1 MKNSSSFEFF
11 DRTNPLPPPSIFV
24 KIENPSF
31 LIPSVASVFSSS
43 LRINFLLECSSNQ
56 HSYPPHASFHSLQ
69 RSHTRDSR
77 AISDRER
84 DSDGESGGGGWRG
97 RGGEDGSSSDAVAR
111 VGVGHSGRRAQVS
124 VARADERDWRGSRA
138 RWLEAERSGWRR
150 RASLRAA
157 RDQLAQTRPPL
168 ADPRGAKTWPTT
180 PSQARQDDAHGLG
193 SVYAIR
199 YTRS

>member
-1 MKNSSSFEFF
+1 MEG
-11 DRTNPLPPPSIFV
+11 
-24 KIENPSF
+24 
-31 LIPSVASVFSSS
+31 
-43 LRINFLLECSSNQ
+43 
-56 HSYPPHASFHSLQ
+56 
-69 RSHTRDSR
+69 
-77 AISDRER
+77 ER
-84 DSDGESGGGGWRG
+84 
-97 RGGEDGSSSDAVAR
+97 GEDGSSSDAEAR
-111 VGVGHSGRRAQVS
+111 VRVGHSGRRAQVS

>member
-1 MKNSSSFEFF
+1 MKNSSNFEFF
-11 DRTNPLPPPSIFV
+11 DRTNPLPPSSIFV

-31 LIPSVASVFSSS
+31 LIPSVQPPSSVHPFESIFSD
-43 LRINFLLECSSNQ
+43 CSSNQ
-56 HSYPPHASFHSLQ
+56 HSTRFVPLPSTFT
-69 RSHTRDSR
+69 HTRFT
-77 AISDRER
+77 R

-97 RGGEDGSSSDAVAR
+97 RGREDGSSSDAEAR
-111 VGVGHSGRRAQVS
+111 VRVGHSERRAQVS

>member
-1 MKNSSSFEFF
+1 MKNSSNFEFF
-11 DRTNPLPPPSIFV
+11 DRTNPLSPSSIFV

-31 LIPSVASVFSSS
+31 LPFGSASVFSSS
-43 LRINFLLECSSNQ
+43 LRINFLRLFLESTLLSSTLRFVPLP
-56 HSYPPHASFHSLQ
+56 STFT
-69 RSHTRDSR
+69 HTRFT
-77 AISDRER
+77 R

-97 RGGEDGSSSDAVAR
+97 RGGEDGSSSDAEAR
-111 VGVGHSGRRAQVS
+111 VRVGHSGRRAQVS